1 HGWPGGPPAVRP
13 AGQARGVRRRGA
25 DLAGRAAAHIR
36 GLQAR
41 HRLARP
47 PLDRQRASRTVTIA
61 SHRVIRLRGTWVS
74 AAQATAVYHAN
85 THGATRIQAN
95 VSANGATTSR
105 GWSDE
110 IRWKMSQ

>member
-1 HGWPGGPPAVRP
+1 M
-13 AGQARGVRRRGA
+13 
-25 DLAGRAAAHIR
+25 
-36 GLQAR
+36 
-41 HRLARP
+41 
-47 PLDRQRASRTVTIA
+47 TIA

-85 THGATRIQAN
+85 TQGATRIQAN

-110 IRWKMSQ
+110 IRW